1 MMKRGWRVWAVV
13 FLAPV
18 CAVAATGAWK
28 NFSSMKEVR
37 GVVHDGSSFWAATS
51 GGLFRWNSQT
61 NDFLL
66 LTNAEGLRN
75 IDLTAVNID
84 HAGDVWSG
92 STNGVLHVY
101 TPSTGTIRP
110 ILDIATANQTN
121 KKINAIVVQGDTAL
135 ICTDFGLSVFR
146 IGRFEF
152 GDTYSRF
159 GSVPAATRT
168 TVLSAAIHNA
178 RLYACISDGQTV
190 NRVAVASLGNP
201 NLLPPESWTLHTV
214 GEPGFI
220 PRTLTV
226 FNGKLYSG
234 TTGGLFY
241 EDSGGWVPVGA
252 LSGTS
257 IVAATAGATA
267 LYVTTAA
274 REVYAV
280 SAQNT
285 ATPFGTT
292 LPYSSSSV
300 TTDAQGI
307 PVVGSTDGGLL
318 TGGTQWTSH
327 IPNGPGANQFLSL
340 VVDPGGV
347 LWCGSGDVSGR
358 GLYRYDGTT
367 WTTFTMANSAL
378 PSNDVH
384 RLSVA
389 CNGTV
394 WASTYGRG
402 AVELLPGST
411 RIDSSRIFGRN
422 VGMVGIS
429 GDTNY
434 VVVSNVVCDSRGNV
448 WMSVVLAADKNLLVT
463 RRADGTWKTIP
474 VSINGNKLT
483 SLMDRPVDRCLA
495 VDAFDNLWAIVR
507 DGAFRGIISLGNAG
521 TLDSTAAFHIT
532 SANGLPSNEVKT
544 IVVDGDNDIWV
555 GTDRGITIILDP
567 SNPTRKDAIAAYKP
581 LNGLVINTI
590 AVDPLNQKWVGTTEG
605 VFLLSP
611 DGTQTLASYTVENT
625 QGRVIDNDVK
635 TIGIDQKT
643 GTVYFGTLYGMASLT
658 TAAAAPKASFDVLT
672 IYPNPFFIPAATQ
685 LTVSGLVKNASM
697 KIVAID
703 GRVVRD
709 IKSPGGLVGFWDG
722 KDGEGE
728 FVSSGV
734 YIVIASAEDGSA
746 VATGKIAVIKQ

>member
-1 MMKRGWRVWAVV
+1 MMKRGWWVCVV
-13 FLAPV
+13 VLLAPV
-18 CAVAATGAWK
+18 CAVAATGTWK
-28 NFSSMKEVR
+28 NFTSMKDVR
-37 GVVHDGSSFWAATS
+37 GVVGDGPSFWAATS
-51 GGLFRWNSQT
+51 GGLFRWNAQT

-84 HAGDVWSG
+84 GAGDVWSG
-92 STNGVLHVY
+92 TSNGVLHVY

-121 KKINAIVVQGDTAL
+121 KKINAIVIQGDTAL

-146 IGRFEF
+146 IGPFEF

-159 GSVPAATRT
+159 GSVPADTRAA
-168 TVLSAAIHNA
+168 VLSAAIHKG

-190 NRVAVASLGNP
+190 NSVAVANLSNP
-201 NLLPPESWTLHTV
+201 NLLPPESWTLETV

-226 FNGKLYSG
+226 FNGTLYAG
-234 TTGGLFY
+234 TTGGLYY
-241 EDSGGWVPVGA
+241 ENGSTWVPVAA
-252 LSGTS
+252 LSGKSMLASTA
-257 IVAATAGATA
+257 AATT
-267 LYVTTAA
+267 LFVTTATQ
-274 REVYAV
+274 EVYAV

-285 ATPFGTT
+285 ATLFGTT
-292 LPYSSSSV
+292 LPYSCPSVSS
-300 TTDAQGI
+300 DAQGI
-307 PVVGSTDGGLL
+307 PVVGSTGGGLL
-318 TGGTQWTSH
+318 TGGTPWTSH
-327 IPNGPGANQFLSL
+327 VPNGPDANQFLSL

-378 PSNDVH
+378 PTNDVH
-384 RLSVA
+384 RVSVA
-389 CNGTV
+389 CNGAV

-402 AVELLPGST
+402 TVELLPGST

-422 VGMVGIS
+422 VGMMGIS
-429 GDTNY
+429 NDTNY
-434 VVVSNVVCDSRGNV
+434 IVVSNVVCDSRGNA
-448 WMSVVLAADKNLLVT
+448 WMSVVLAADKNLIST
-463 RRADGTWKTIP
+463 RRADGTWKNIP
-474 VSINGNKLT
+474 VSIGGIKVN

-495 VDAFDNLWAIVR
+495 VDAFDNLWATVR

-532 SANGLPSNEVKT
+532 TANGLPSNEVKT
-544 IVVDGDNDIWV
+544 IVVDRDNDLWV

-567 SNPTRKDAIAAYKP
+567 SNPIRKDAIAAYKP

-625 QGRVIDNDVK
+625 QGKVIDNDVK
-635 TIGIDQKT
+635 SIAIDQKT
-643 GTVYFGTLYGMASLT
+643 GTAYFGTPYGLASLT
-658 TAAAAPKASFDVLT
+658 TAAAAPKAAFDALT
-672 IYPNPFFIPAATQ
+672 VYPNPFLVPATT
-685 LTVSGLVKNASM
+685 LVTVSGLVKNASL
-697 KIVAID
+697 KIIAID

-722 KDGEGE
+722 KDSEGA
-728 FVSSGV
+728 FVPSGV